1 MEAIAELQSKQEK
14 TGEQSLDSPL
24 KKLPRKAS
32 HQCTTRRSTIYRGRR
47 SSSVK
52 VGVIGGP
59 PNMQQV
65 LAESFPEI
73 AAKIERLEAYRTCL
87 RKERESAAKFVANV
101 QAEHDASLKDLQEP
115 SQFDVS
121 SLTLSEKS
129 ILQGTAD
136 YQSIWQALAR
146 YRQATRSLADMFR
159 QLAHKQAVL
168 LDQQLRASR
177 AELQAALERRTAG

>member
-101 QAEHDASLKDLQEP
+101 QAEHDASLKNLP
-115 SQFDVS
+115 NLMFP
-121 SLTLSEKS
+121 
-129 ILQGTAD
+129 
-136 YQSIWQALAR
+136 SIWQALAR